1 MYYSHVS
8 WDDVSHVEGDKVAW
22 NRTTMRIKDVM
33 TKNPITVESEALV
46 LDAQKIMKENNIRRL
61 LVVDKGKLV
70 GIITKHDLLEASP
83 SPATS
88 LSVHE
93 LNYLLSKMKVKEI
106 MKKNP
111 ITLTPDTPFEEALR
125 IGQEQKVGSFPVVE
139 NGKLVGITTE
149 SDIVRFLTRALGLKE
164 EGSRITVEGLGG
176 KLNDLERIIQI
187 INQHQTIILSMISL
201 PRPEKKDWMI
211 VLRLKTNE
219 PDPIVRDFKKA
230 GFNVT
235 YASWF
240 RCEEGRA

>member
-1 MYYSHVS
+1 
-8 WDDVSHVEGDKVAW
+8 
-22 NRTTMRIKDVM
+22 MRIRDVM
-33 TKNPITVESEALV
+33 TKNPMTIDSQTLV
-46 LDAQKIMKENNIRRL
+46 LDAQKIMRENNIRRL
-61 LVVDKGKLV
+61 PVVEKGKLV
-70 GIITKHDLLEASP
+70 GIITHHDLLEAAP

-111 ITLTPDTPFEEALR
+111 VTLTPDTPFEEALR
-125 IGQEQKVGSFPVVE
+125 MGQEKKIGSFPVVE
-139 NGKLVGITTE
+139 NGKLVGIATE
-149 SDIVRFLTRALGLKE
+149 SDIVRFLTRALGVRE
-164 EGSRITVEGLGG
+164 EGSRITIEGLGG
-176 KLNDLERIIQI
+176 KLTDLEKIISI
-187 INQHQTIILSMISL
+187 ANQHQIIILSMISL

-211 VLRLKTNE
+211 VLRLKTSD

-240 RCEEGRA
+240 RCETGQTTAQA